1 MPDDVGHLDDAC
13 PNGEHNIGRDGEGML
28 RCSKCKISLQTL
40 VDSMDHDVS

>member
-1 MPDDVGHLDDAC
+1 MTDSTPHLDDAC
-13 PNGEHNIGRDGEGML
+13 PNGEHNIERDDEGFH